1 MSQALCEASC
11 KKYRCF
17 LRKKCEGGKS
27 RNMMHEKW
35 MYWMVAMQNHLL
47 QSLKLEIQN
56 HSIIRNSRMW
66 LLQSGSYRC
75 TAGRRATGLV
85 KASLRTQLGL
95 DIFNLKMEKKSKI
108 NRDAVQNATNLKI
121 YRTKPKWSKCLKG
134 EWRICYFQM
143 FPLFVHGKIDSHGS
157 VCVSP
162 YQAPAL
168 GSERPPRARRPWRP
182 QHDQH
187 LQLEEVPKCLTSKA
201 FMFKKI

>member
-95 DIFNLKMEKKSKI
+95 DIFNLKMEKKIKDKPGCSAKCNKSENLSNKTQVIKVFERWMTHLLFSDVSTVCSWKNRFSWVCLCITVSGTCTRVRTTSKGAQ
-108 NRDAVQNATNLKI
+108 AVTAT
-121 YRTKPKWSKCLKG
+121 
-134 EWRICYFQM
+134 
-143 FPLFVHGKIDSHGS
+143 
-157 VCVSP
+157 
-162 YQAPAL
+162 A
-168 GSERPPRARRPWRP
+168 RPTPPARRGAQMP
-182 QHDQH
+182 H
-187 LQLEEVPKCLTSKA
+187 E
-201 FMFKKI
+201 